1 MKVGTLIIAIGLVV
15 VLVGAI
21 IRWAPW
27 LVTWFGHLP
36 GDIHYEG
43 EHTTVFVPITSMIIV
58 SVAAS
63 LILALFRRLG
73 S

>member
-1 MKVGTLIIAIGLVV
+1 VRAGTVIM
-15 VLVGAI
+15 LVGLAVI
-21 IRWAPW
+21 AVGAVIRWAPW

-36 GDIHYEG
+36 GDIRYRG
-43 EHTTVFVPITSMIIV
+43 EHTSVFVPISSMIVV
-58 SVAAS
+58 SAAIS